1 MTLSRSAELSEI
13 SDRSRQLFSRRFAS
27 FLFKPVAPV
36 HKIPESSDK
45 LCQLILPPKGTPPAD
60 FWSPYAAYAIEV
72 GKQVQFESKS
82 PVGNWFI
89 AFFHGVNRKE
99 SGKGKYAPE
108 VLRIVRGLQTQRP
121 HADYF
126 IAEPGVSLQGGTEFK
141 YLHIWKG
148 YSRFDPEIIARD
160 LVSLIDATFDD
171 FCSMKGS

>member
-72 GKQVQFESKS
+72 GKQVQFETRS
-82 PVGNWFI
+82 PEGNWFI
-89 AFFHGVNRKE
+89 AFFHAVNRKE
-99 SGKGKYAPE
+99 AGRGKYAQE
-108 VLRIVRGLQTQRP
+108 VLQIARRLRNQRSES
-121 HADYF
+121 DYF
-126 IAEPGVSLQGGTEFK
+126 IAEPGSLLQDGRDFK
-141 YLHIWKG
+141 YLHIWKC
-148 YSRFDPEIIARD
+148 YTKFDSELMARD
-160 LVSLIDATFDD
+160 LVTLIDATFDD
-171 FCSMKGS
+171 FCVMKGN